1 MPLLL
6 GARRRVRGPGGT
18 VPDVAR
24 QPDRPG
30 FFRSLPLPSRTEG
43 IVIAVLLLLTAI
55 AVGVAAWVASN
66 RTPPEF
72 DPPANAGA
80 TERATPSA
88 STTAPRSTDP
98 SDPSDAP
105 VLAFYGD
112 WYTAGTQQGGLG
124 PAGWP
129 AIVGE
134 RLGARS
140 TEPHAL
146 TDAGYVAT
154 SSFGDATF
162 VSLAEL
168 QPEPDADVTVVFGSR
183 NDYRA
188 TPAQITAAATRTFE
202 LIRAAAPQTRLL
214 VIGPAWTDA
223 AVPAELPPV
232 RDAVRSAAAAA
243 DVTFIDPLV
252 GRWFFDGVGLIG
264 RDLISPTDPGHA
276 YLADLIEP
284 LVRDLL
290 ENAPASASAPATG
303 TR

>member
-1 MPLLL
+1 M
-6 GARRRVRGPGGT
+6 ARES
-18 VPDVAR
+18 
-24 QPDRPG
+24 DRPG
-30 FFRSLPLPSRTEG
+30 FLRSLPLPSRTEG
-43 IVIAVLLLLTAI
+43 IVIAVLLVLTAI
-55 AVGVAAWVASN
+55 AVGVAAWVAGN

-72 DPPANAGA
+72 EPPANAGA
-80 TERATPSA
+80 AQSATPPTDTS
-88 STTAPRSTDP
+88 SPRSTGPAEP
-98 SDPSDAP
+98 SEAP

-112 WYTAGTQQGGLG
+112 RFTAGTQQGGLG

-129 AIVGE
+129 AIVTE

-140 TEPHAL
+140 TERHAL

-168 QPEPDADVTVVFGSR
+168 LPEPDADVTIVFGSR
-183 NDYRA
+183 NDYQA

-202 LIRAAAPQTRLL
+202 VIRATAPQTRLL

-223 AVPAELPPV
+223 AVPEELPPV
-232 RDAVRSAAAAA
+232 RDAVREAAAAA

-264 RDLISPTDPGHA
+264 RDSISPTDAGHA

-290 ENAPASASAPATG
+290 EVAPAAATATG